1 MSLLESVRIGLGS
14 GVDRVRGLVCE
25 DGLRYATLM
34 DWRQHIEVNPAV
46 LVGKPVVR
54 GTRLSV
60 EHVLAMMAAG
70 VTEAEILQ
78 NHPRLRH
85 EDILACL
92 AYAAESLS
100 DQRVFPLSA

>member
-1 MSLLESVRIGLGS
+1 MP
-14 GVDRVRGLVCE
+14 
-25 DGLRYATLM
+25 M
-34 DWRQHIEVNPAV
+34 DWRQHSEVNPAV

-54 GTRLSV
+54 GTRMSV
-60 EHVLAMMAAG
+60 EHVIAMMAAG
-70 VTEAEILQ
+70 VAEADILQ

-85 EDILACL
+85 EAIL